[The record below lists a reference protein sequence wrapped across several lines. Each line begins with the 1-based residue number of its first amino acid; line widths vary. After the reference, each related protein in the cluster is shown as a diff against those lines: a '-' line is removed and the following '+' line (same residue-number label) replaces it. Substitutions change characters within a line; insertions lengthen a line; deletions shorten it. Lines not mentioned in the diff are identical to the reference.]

1 MTILPDVY
9 QNRKRMLKSKK
20 LAKFLLILFTLHI
33 LFLISSTSAVAKAD
47 DLIIDDSGEVT
58 LILTGNSVLATTS
71 DSTKATPVPAPAT
84 TQPTPVQKV
93 VPLAPAN
100 SETKVKISPNIS
112 GDKKLKITIETTTK
126 QPAAKTTPTTTTQ
139 PATPVSGTNQ
149 KTTTTNTPSTVPTS
163 TPQNVQTTEKTVDN
177 VILRGADKQPVLS
190 IKPNQNQNDEVN
202 IQQQNVNV
210 STNLPIQIDTKTHA
224 ISVQTANGT
233 QQQVSILPDQAVKGA
248 DQKVSNSNLQTTK
261 SDVTL
266 KQERGQV
273 VYTVNQEKKG
283 KLLGT
288 FDITLPSS
296 VKISAQTG
304 KTISVWQSP
313 VSLLF
318 GFLVR

>member
-1 MTILPDVY
+1 
-9 QNRKRMLKSKK
+9 MLKSKK

-33 LFLISSTSAVAKAD
+33 FFLISSTSAVAKAD

-71 DSTKATPVPAPAT
+71 DSTKATPVPTPTT
-84 TQPTPVQKV
+84 TQPTSVQKV
-93 VPLAPAN
+93 VPIAPAN
-100 SETKVKISPNIS
+100 SETKVKISPNTS

-126 QPAAKTTPTTTTQ
+126 QPATKTTPTTTTQ
-139 PATPVSGTNQ
+139 PATPVPGANQ

-190 IKPNQNQNDEVN
+190 IKPNQNQNDEVS

-266 KQERGQV
+266 KQEGGQV

-283 KLLGT
+283 KLLGA

-313 VSLLF
+313 VSLIF